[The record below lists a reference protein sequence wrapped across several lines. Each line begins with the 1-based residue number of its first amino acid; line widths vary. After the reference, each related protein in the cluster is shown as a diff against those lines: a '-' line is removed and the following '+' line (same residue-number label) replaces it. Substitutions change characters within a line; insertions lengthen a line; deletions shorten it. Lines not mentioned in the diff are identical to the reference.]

1 MSTEHPV
8 VAAAM
13 DLLNGTATST
23 AKPNV
28 VGRMT
33 DAPAALAID
42 PLISHV
48 GDGIFLQ
55 TKTAQGL
62 AGIFV
67 WIALFITCQQQCGAE
82 PSIELQNFSTTTDC
96 TVHNNDSFCG
106 FSGYSVLRSDS
117 HGLEDK
123 VHNNG
128 IASPC
133 RN

>member
-67 WIALFITCQQQCGAE
+67 WIALFITCQQVGVKQTALLANYYALLLREEEVKQSRNYYEIGEFHSA
-82 PSIELQNFSTTTDC
+82 FFFC
-96 TVHNNDSFCG
+96 T
-106 FSGYSVLRSDS
+106 YT
-117 HGLEDK
+117 
-123 VHNNG
+123 
-128 IASPC
+128 
-133 RN
+133 

>member
-67 WIALFITCQQQCGAE
+67 WIALFITCQQVGVKQTALGR
-82 PSIELQNFSTTTDC
+82 ITM
-96 TVHNNDSFCG
+96 HFC
-106 FSGYSVLRSDS
+106 
-117 HGLEDK
+117 
-123 VHNNG
+123 
-128 IASPC
+128 
-133 RN
+133 